1 MIEVVIFDLDGLLID
16 SEPLQYRAYREA
28 FSRHGISLSLD
39 DWPRWHDLEASAAR
53 WVAAHNLQVD
63 PEEIRSKKKILYE
76 NLIINE
82 LALKPGARQLVED
95 LSGKYR
101 LCVASGSRPESIEAC
116 LDRFSLKPYFEMQ
129 FSATLL
135 KRKKPFPDVY
145 IEALSRMQV
154 KPRCAIA
161 IEDSVTGLKA
171 ALAAGIK
178 CVVCPDGFVPAPI
191 SDYDGATL
199 VVDSLQGLSVSQIEQ
214 IAGEQKGS

>member
-28 FSRHGISLSLD
+28 FSSHGISLSLD

-154 KPRCAIA
+154 KSRCAIA

-178 CVVCPDGFVPAPI
+178 CVVCPDSFVPAPI